1 VHENYSASPRI
12 ELKPY
17 VRAFGQ
23 RRLAEDSA
31 ELVEPVP
38 AYLDQILNF
47 EFGIRPI
54 AELGDAS
61 RFTIN
66 RLSIVGSSAYR
77 PFNLHLSGG
86 VESFAIFFQ
95 PLAFWQLF
103 RLPTSS
109 LVNQDFDGYAVL
121 GAEGHRLWNR
131 MAEAATFAERVKVAE
146 AYLLRK
152 ALNAERNTSIMN
164 AALSMFR
171 ANGAVRLND
180 VASQLSLGLRQ
191 FERNFLSEIGLSP
204 KLFSR
209 IARFQTALETR
220 IRRQD
225 IPWANLANE
234 LGYHDQMHMIKDFQ
248 KLSGLTPES
257 LLSRIGDLRPPAL
270 IDATGESQSLYERR
284 SKNGSVAKFERAAS
298 LRSAL
303 ER

>member
-1 VHENYSASPRI
+1 VHETYSASPRI

-23 RRLAEDSA
+23 RRLPGDSA

-47 EFGIRPI
+47 EFGVRPI

-86 VESFAIFFQ
+86 VESFAIFLQ
-95 PLAFWQLF
+95 PLGFWQLF

-121 GAEGHRLWNR
+121 GAEGPQLWNR
-131 MAEAATFAERVKVAE
+131 MAETATFAERVKVAE
-146 AYLLRK
+146 AYLLRR
-152 ALNAERNTSIMN
+152 ALNAERKTSIMN
-164 AALSMFR
+164 AALYMFR
-171 ANGAVRLND
+171 AKGAVRLND
-180 VASQLSLGLRQ
+180 VASHLSLGMRQ

-209 IARFQTALETR
+209 VARFQTALETR

-225 IPWANLANE
+225 TRWANLANE
-234 LGYHDQMHMIKDFQ
+234 FGYHDQMHMIKDFQ
-248 KLSGLTPES
+248 KLSGLTPEG
-257 LLSRIGDLRPPAL
+257 LLSQIGDLRPTAE
-270 IDATGESQSLYERR
+270 IDGVEEGQSLTRVR
-284 SKNGSVAKFERAAS
+284 PRH
-298 LRSAL
+298 
-303 ER
+303 